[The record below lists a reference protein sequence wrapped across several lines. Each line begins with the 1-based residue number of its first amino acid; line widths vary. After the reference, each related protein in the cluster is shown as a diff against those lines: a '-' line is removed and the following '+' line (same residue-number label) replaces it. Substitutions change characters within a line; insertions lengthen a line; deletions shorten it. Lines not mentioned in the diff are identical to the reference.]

1 MKLMANICG
10 PDTSKSAAA
19 FYMEHRYY
27 LPPSCTMGC
36 TTMDVT
42 IMSTRKEEHADETV
56 FAEVRFSFPE
66 KIKIYQEIES
76 YEFLDLMA
84 DLGGYLGLTLG
95 LSLLDIT
102 GPVNNIITTITGYF
116 GRTII
121 DRTA

>member
-1 MKLMANICG
+1 MKLLINICG
-10 PDTSKSAAA
+10 PDTSKATAAL
-19 FYMEHRYY
+19 YYKHRDD
-27 LPPSCTMGC
+27 LPLSCSMGC

-42 IMSTRKEEHADETV
+42 IMSTSKEKHADETV

-66 KIKIYQEIES
+66 KIKIYQEVES
-76 YEFLDLMA
+76 YEFLDLVA

-116 GRTII
+116 RRTNN
-121 DRTA
+121 

>member
-1 MKLMANICG
+1 MANICG
-10 PDTSKSAAA
+10 PDTSKSAAH

-36 TTMDVT
+36 TTMDV
-42 IMSTRKEEHADETV
+42 STMVTSKEQSANETV
-56 FAEVRFSFPE
+56 LATVKFIFPE

-76 YEFLDLMA
+76 YQLLNLVA

-102 GPVNNIITTITGYF
+102 GPINSIITGYF
-116 GRTII
+116 SRIKN
-121 DRTA
+121 

>member
-1 MKLMANICG
+1 MKLSTTICG
-10 PDTSKSAAA
+10 PDASKSASAL
-19 FYMEHRYY
+19 YMKHRYD

-42 IMSTRKEEHADETV
+42 IMSTSKEEHADDTV

-66 KIKIYQEIES
+66 KIKIYQEVES

-95 LSLLDIT
+95 LSLLDTT
-102 GPVNNIITTITGYF
+102 GPVNNIIKTISGYF
-116 GRTII
+116 GRINN
-121 DRTA
+121 